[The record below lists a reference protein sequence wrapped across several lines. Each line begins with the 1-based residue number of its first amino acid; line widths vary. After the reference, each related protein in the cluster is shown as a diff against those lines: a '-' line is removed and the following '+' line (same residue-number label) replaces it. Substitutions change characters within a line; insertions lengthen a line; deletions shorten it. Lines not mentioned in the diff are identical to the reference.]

1 MSEEF
6 NLDKNIITDTV
17 GQYIPYE
24 KKLYCLY
31 FSKKE
36 GYVKFKFLPYITI
49 YIGSCQDLLFFAVVL
64 SIHYNITYF
73 YAECNSKTLKS
84 FGPNNFLRRK
94 N

>member
-36 GYVKFKFLPYITI
+36 GYVKFKFLPYILEAVKI
-49 YIGSCQDLLFFAVVL
+49 Y
-64 SIHYNITYF
+64 YF
-73 YAECNSKTLKS
+73 SL
-84 FGPNNFLRRK
+84 
-94 N
+94 